1 MKMKLLT
8 ILSTACTALTAFFK
22 WKRTKKR
29 EAISEAVHSGDT
41 EAVTKHHHD
50 LLLLFLPLLLMLGLT
65 ACVGCVREKLVIV
78 NQPMAPVR
86 LYHEG
91 EPGWW
96 LSDALYE
103 ATLLKLEEN
112 R

>member
-8 ILSTACTALTAFFK
+8 ILATACSALTAFFK

-29 EAISEAVHSGDT
+29 EAISEAVHTGDT
-41 EAVTKHHHD
+41 EAVTKHHHH
-50 LLLLFLPLLLMLGLT
+50 LLKVLAVSFIVAT
-65 ACVGCVREKLVIV
+65 AHCGGGCVREKLVIV
-78 NQPMAPVR
+78 NEPMAPVR

-103 ATLLKLEEN
+103 ATLLKLEERN
-112 R
+112 

>member
-8 ILSTACTALTAFFK
+8 ILATACSALTAFFK
-22 WKRTKKR
+22 WRRTKKR

-50 LLLLFLPLLLMLGLT
+50 LLKVLAVSCLLF
-65 ACVGCVREKLVIV
+65 AANGCTREKLVIV

-112 R
+112 Q